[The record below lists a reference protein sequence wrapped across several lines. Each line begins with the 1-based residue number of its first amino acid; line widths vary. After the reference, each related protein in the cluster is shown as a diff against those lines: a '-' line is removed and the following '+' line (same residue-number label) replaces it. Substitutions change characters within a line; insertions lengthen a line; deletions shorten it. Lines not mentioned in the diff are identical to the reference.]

1 VLVFG
6 DGIGPRSR
14 GGVSTIEPTHSQ
26 GLSAFGQPTSST
38 TRAASVLA
46 LLLISTLAFF
56 AFASAALAGNASTGK
71 LAFEPCDKCHPVF
84 LGADGKP
91 NPPLP
96 NGFQKHEIKLEAHD
110 ILGEGDKACV
120 VCHDVPTKNPG
131 MLLTADGTRVY
142 VTGEVSRVCQRCHF
156 EKYQQWQMG
165 IHGKGEAKCTA
176 AGCHDPHTPS
186 WIYIAALPPFQGTGM
201 QVKAVGSEREGFKPF
216 ASPPVPPPVY
226 TPVWLT
232 VMAAIGLFA
241 AAGIVG
247 FMILGRRTR

>member
-1 VLVFG
+1 MLPHV
-6 DGIGPRSR
+6 PK
-14 GGVSTIEPTHSQ
+14 GGVSVIDASVFKKLLGPWKMSRLGTIAGQRLLPLS
-26 GLSAFGQPTSST
+26 GLAVAVVVLSAVPAVAGQ
-38 TRAASVLA
+38 
-46 LLLISTLAFF
+46 
-56 AFASAALAGNASTGK
+56 ASTGK
-71 LAFEPCDKCHPVF
+71 LAFEPCDKCHPVVV
-84 LGADGKP
+84 GTDGKP

-110 ILGEGDKACV
+110 ILGEGDKACL
-120 VCHDVPTKNPG
+120 VCHDEPTKNPG

-142 VTGEVSRVCQRCHF
+142 VTGDVSRVCQRCHF
-156 EKYQQWQMG
+156 EKYEQWQTG
-165 IHGKGEAKCTA
+165 VHGKNQPKCTS

-201 QVKAVGSEREGFKPF
+201 EVKAVGAEREGFKPF

-226 TPVWLT
+226 TPMWLT
-232 VMAAIGLFA
+232 ITAAIGVFT